1 MSTGPILDIVRPP
14 TTTTA
19 TGEPTPITRERYV
32 QLARRV
38 RLLSWASLG
47 IIGFEGAVA
56 IIAGILAGSIGLIAF
71 GLDSVVEGSA
81 SVVLVWRFSRSR
93 MFSQAAETRAQKLVA
108 IQFFILAPYVA
119 VESVR
124 ALAEGRAAEVSLL
137 GIALTVFSV
146 ITMPVLGIA
155 KQRLAVQIGS
165 AATKGEGRQNMLCT
179 YLAAALLVSL
189 VANAVVGAWWLDPVV
204 GLLIAGVAV
213 KEGVEAWGGETC
225 ADCQS
230 PLALLNE
237 HEQSAAC
244 EDGCRGDMAA
254 SPAARP

>member
-1 MSTGPILDIVRPP
+1 MSTLPVLEVTPAANRP
-14 TTTTA
+14 A
-19 TGEPTPITRERYV
+19 PITRERYE

-56 IIAGILAGSIGLIAF
+56 IIAGVLAGSIGLIAF

-81 SVVLVWRFSRSR
+81 SLVLVWRFSRSR

-108 IQFFILAPYVA
+108 IQFFILAPFVA

-124 ALAEGRAAEVSLL
+124 ALAEGRAAEISLL
-137 GIALTVFSV
+137 GIGLTIFSV

-189 VANAVVGAWWLDPVV
+189 VANAAVGAWWLDPVV

-213 KEGVEAWGGETC
+213 KEGVEAWNGETC
-225 ADCQS
+225 ADCES

-237 HEQSAAC
+237 SVPRDLCDDECCGETPGSATH
-244 EDGCRGDMAA
+244 M
-254 SPAARP
+254 